1 LLLQPYPAFNENQL
15 KASCRSSNFLAIYA
29 TDSWSSVTGLA
40 TVAYG
45 TPDRHPEV
53 ANQVIAGS
61 PVAAIVNQM
70 TPGALVEQFI
80 TADVVK
86 QALDEEYLKGG
97 EFARYVD
104 RPGNSVG
111 EISKNLHRRV
121 MTGYGEMS
129 SYEASLADVINYA
142 AVPGLSGVAVAAKL
156 NTLVP
161 DLNVRTGLAASVPS
175 RKPDKLPAGA
185 RIPLLDSVNLATD
198 HRGVNFST
206 GYLTPEEYFTG
217 TAFPGAGRTAQN
229 LPDTIIQSLQEGY
242 TGYATLQPLESL
254 LRPGLASLISLND
267 IQDVKNVSRSV
278 AGLGTIGTIR
288 DFTGIGSL
296 SADDRAMYD
305 VDLSDL
311 IVRLNGYTTYQP
323 EINSNG
329 DFKTPVP
336 MTPNSDPGQGL
347 PYSQRT
353 RQTTFS

>member
-1 LLLQPYPAFNENQL
+1 M
-15 KASCRSSNFLAIYA
+15 
-29 TDSWSSVTGLA
+29 
-40 TVAYG
+40 AYG

-61 PVAAIVNQM
+61 PVAGIVNQM

-80 TADVVK
+80 TVEVIE
-86 QALDEEYLKGG
+86 QVLDEEYQKGG
-97 EFARYVD
+97 EFARYID
-104 RPGNSVG
+104 KPGNNIPAV
-111 EISKNLHRRV
+111 SKTLRKRIV
-121 MTGYGEMS
+121 TGFGEMS
-129 SYEASLADVINYA
+129 SYESSLADVINYA
-142 AVPGLSGVAVAAKL
+142 GVPGLSGTNVAQRL
-156 NTLVP
+156 NSIVP

-217 TAFPGAGRTAQN
+217 TAFPGAGQTAQN
-229 LPDTIIQSLQEGY
+229 LPDTIIQSIREGY
-242 TGYATLQPLESL
+242 VGYATLQPLESL
-254 LRPGLASLISLND
+254 LRPGLASLISLTD

-288 DFTGIGSL
+288 DFTGIGAL

-323 EINSNG
+323 ELNSNG
-329 DFKTPVP
+329 DFMTPVP
-336 MTPNSDPGQGL
+336 MTPNADPGQGL

-353 RQTTFS
+353 RRTVFN